1 MKLWN
6 RNICLT
12 NRICMLFVVG
22 VLFSTL
28 MLASVWSEE
37 ELIKPIEPPIK
48 QVEVVDSTAIW
59 VPTKE
64 DIAYQDSMYSIIE
77 QTQLDIEEIK
87 LDINGIIYKLDRLY
101 YDDGSWDS
109 IRYVD
114 GGVIDNRIN

>member
-1 MKLWN
+1 MKIWDK
-6 RNICLT
+6 NICLT
-12 NRICMLFVVG
+12 LKLSIKIILLAF
-22 VLFSTL
+22 FSIL
-28 MLASVWSEE
+28 LLAFIYPQSPPK
-37 ELIKPIEPPIK
+37 ELIIELGEEPWEPS
-48 QVEVVDSTAIW
+48 E
-59 VPTKE
+59 E

-101 YDDGSWDS
+101 YEDGSWDS

>member
-1 MKLWN
+1 MKIWDK
-6 RNICLT
+6 NICLT
-12 NRICMLFVVG
+12 SKFLIKIILLAF
-22 VLFSTL
+22 FSIL
-28 MLASVWSEE
+28 LLAFIYPQSPPKELIIKLEE
-37 ELIKPIEPPIK
+37 EPWKPSE
-48 QVEVVDSTAIW
+48 
-59 VPTKE
+59 E

>member
-1 MKLWN
+1 MKIWDK
-6 RNICLT
+6 NICLT
-12 NRICMLFVVG
+12 SKLSIKIILLAF
-22 VLFSTL
+22 FSIL
-28 MLASVWSEE
+28 LLAFIYPQSPPK
-37 ELIKPIEPPIK
+37 ELIIELGEEPWKPSE
-48 QVEVVDSTAIW
+48 
-59 VPTKE
+59 E

-101 YDDGSWDS
+101 YEDGSWDS